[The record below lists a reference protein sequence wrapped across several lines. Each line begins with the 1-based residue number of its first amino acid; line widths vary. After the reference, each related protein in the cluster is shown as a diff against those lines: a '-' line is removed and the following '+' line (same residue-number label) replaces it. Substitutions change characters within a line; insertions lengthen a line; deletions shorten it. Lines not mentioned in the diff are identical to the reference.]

1 MGNTISNSS
10 TLTNYELV
18 EKIAI
23 DYATTLNLKN
33 ISLLSQKGEEY
44 KEHCSNLIIV
54 SKELLYKN
62 LKPVEIKVLESRV
75 KGDLVSLNKEGLQQ
89 MIKSSGLSTS
99 DVESACNNISDFYI
113 KIAHLYAAIV
123 RVIQPSIS
131 IQSDTSREKIYLI
144 EALRNGI
151 TIPKGSK
158 IQKTKINL
166 CGRRVHLLKDGINK
180 DDDIEQLTSVNDFTI
195 DNSICSINLRS
206 DGQPEKLG
214 NEFGIF
220 ELEKLYYDKNESG
233 EYVPPKEG
241 SKNYDNFLNT
251 FFELYQTFSL
261 TESERQT
268 FIAKSLEDKKTIV
281 FNLQI
286 RNRDGNL
293 VPITNY
299 SQLPL
304 KKYSSL
310 CHEDNTSNRPI
321 NTSTKSSDSEKSS
334 ISQQYINTI
343 MEMYK
348 QKEQQTDEVLSIL
361 NEIFQVVDDNIM
373 INPNLNSSNIDD
385 TILKTRNMIKNLYIN
400 CELKYLEGIEKYRQI
415 KRIVS
420 TNEMDNNRSQI
431 YNSNSN

>member
-10 TLTNYELV
+10 SLTNYELV

-33 ISLLSQKGEEY
+33 ISLLSQKGEGY

-54 SKELLYKN
+54 SKELLYKH

-75 KGDLVSLNKEGLQQ
+75 KGDLVSLNKEELEK
-89 MIKSSGLSTS
+89 MMKTSGITDSEL
-99 DVESACNNISDFYI
+99 DSACNNISDFYI

-131 IQSDTSREKIYLI
+131 IQGDTSKEKIYLI
-144 EALRNGI
+144 EALRSGI

-166 CGRRVHLLKDGINK
+166 CGRRVHLLKDRINN
-180 DDDIEQLTSVNDFTI
+180 DDNIQELNNVTDFNI

-206 DGQPEKLG
+206 DGQSERLG
-214 NEFGIF
+214 DEFGIF
-220 ELEKLYYDKNESG
+220 ELERLYYDKNEAG
-233 EYVPPKEG
+233 EYIPPKEG

-261 TESERQT
+261 TESERKT
-268 FIAKSLEDKKTIV
+268 FMAKSLEDKKRIL
-281 FNLQI
+281 FNIQI
-286 RNRDGNL
+286 RNRENNP

-310 CHEDNTSNRPI
+310 CHEDNVSDRPVT
-321 NTSTKSSDSEKSS
+321 TSTKSSNSEKSS

-348 QKEQQTDEVLSIL
+348 QKEQQTDEILSIL
-361 NEIFQVVDDNIM
+361 NEIFQVVDNDII
-373 INPNLNSSNIDD
+373 INPNLNTSNIDN

-415 KRIVS
+415 KRIIS
-420 TNEMDNNRSQI
+420 TNEMDDNRTKI
-431 YNSNSN
+431 YNPN

>member
-1 MGNTISNSS
+1 MGNTTSNS
-10 TLTNYELV
+10 TNLTNYELV

-33 ISLLSQKGEEY
+33 IYLLSQRGEEY

-54 SKELLYKN
+54 SRELLYKH

-75 KGDLVSLNKEGLQQ
+75 KGDLVSLNKESLDK
-89 MIKSSGLSTS
+89 MIKSNGLSGN
-99 DVESACNNISDFYI
+99 DLESSCKNISDFYI
-113 KIAHLYAAIV
+113 KISHLYAAIV

-131 IQSDTSREKIYLI
+131 IQGDTSKDKIYLI

-158 IQKTKINL
+158 INKTKINL
-166 CGRRVHLLKDGINK
+166 CSRRVHLLKDGINN
-180 DDDIEQLTSVNDFTI
+180 DDDVNKLTNITDYTI
-195 DNSICSINLRS
+195 DNSICSVNLRS
-206 DGQPEKLG
+206 DGQTEKLG

-220 ELEKLYYDKNESG
+220 ELERLYYDKSESG

-261 TESERQT
+261 TEAERQT
-268 FIAKSLEDKKTIV
+268 FIAKPLEDKKRIV
-281 FNLQI
+281 FNLQ
-286 RNRDGNL
+286 
-293 VPITNY
+293 ITNY

-310 CHEDNTSNRPI
+310 CHEDKITDEPI
-321 NTSTKSSDSEKSS
+321 STSTKSTDSEKSS

-348 QKEQQTDEVLSIL
+348 QKEQQTDEILSIL
-361 NEIFQVVDDNIM
+361 NEIFQVIDNNIM

-415 KRIVS
+415 KRIVN
-420 TNEMDNNRSQI
+420 TDKIGNNRNEIYSQ
-431 YNSNSN
+431 NHSN